1 MSIKKSFVASLAAVL
16 LGIGGQSMAAE
27 PTAPHAQPAWGAPA
41 MSGSMMGNMG
51 ANGAMGPMGG
61 GPMGSGMMGMMGG
74 GMMGGG
80 MMGGGMGGYPATGQW
95 SPGNEKLAMK
105 MRGEMMQA
113 MGKILIKYA
122 DKIEPRPAK

>member
-74 GMMGGG
+74 GM
-80 MMGGGMGGYPATGQW
+80 GGYPATGQW